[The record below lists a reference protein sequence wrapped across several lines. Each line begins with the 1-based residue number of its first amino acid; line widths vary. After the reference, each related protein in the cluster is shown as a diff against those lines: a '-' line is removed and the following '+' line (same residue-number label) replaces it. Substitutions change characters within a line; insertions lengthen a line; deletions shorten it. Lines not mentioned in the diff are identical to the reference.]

1 VAPTVN
7 TFVPPPRVG
16 VIPAVCTKV
25 PAVTP
30 SVPPASA
37 LVSVIG
43 AAGNRIEK
51 VLVPSP
57 VTVKDAAA
65 PAPVENALAP
75 PVIDLLPSAAASTTV
90 PAVALAPTVPKFKS
104 TVFAMLIGVTSV
116 AVVEAVTEDCALEL
130 TANPTKTN
138 NKMLNFFMIFVF
150 YFFVF
155 TFLFFYLSILFY
167 FFIFQNPAI

>member
-7 TFVPPPRVG
+7 VFVPPARVG
-16 VIPAVCTKV
+16 VAPAVCKKV

-30 SVPPASA
+30 VVPPASV

-43 AAGNRIEK
+43 AAGNVIEK

-57 VTVKDAAA
+57 VTVNDAAA
-65 PAPVENALAP
+65 PAPLENALAP
-75 PVIDLLPSAAASTTV
+75 PVMDLDPSAAANMTV

-104 TVFAMLIGVTSV
+104 TDFAILIGTTRV
-116 AVVEAVTEDCALEL
+116 AVVDAVTEDCALEL

-150 YFFVF
+150 NFFCFLNYVF
-155 TFLFFYLSILFY
+155 CLFIL
-167 FFIFQNPAI
+167 FFIF